1 MENIVEDIVEKDI
14 SLAITTMV
22 HHALIH
28 YSNFIKFTVMKKI
41 LFFLF
46 AFLAFQYT
54 VAQSIFER
62 KSIGNN
68 VYVSTNTSEKK
79 AESIRNFSFAE
90 ESLYAPPVILQGSVF
105 LDEIC
110 NKYKSQGVKGWMNFF
125 LYSDLNGCITD
136 ITLAFPEG
144 LTVTDDDVSLIL
156 STAQK
161 KCKLQFPIEGIY
173 KYKDWAIYDYVFYL
187 TN

>member
-1 MENIVEDIVEKDI
+1 
-14 SLAITTMV
+14 MV

-28 YSNFIKFTVMKKI
+28 YSNFIKFTVMKRYC
-41 LFFLF
+41 FLF

-105 LDEIC
+105 
-110 NKYKSQGVKGWMNFF
+110 
-125 LYSDLNGCITD
+125 
-136 ITLAFPEG
+136 
-144 LTVTDDDVSLIL
+144 
-156 STAQK
+156 
-161 KCKLQFPIEGIY
+161 
-173 KYKDWAIYDYVFYL
+173 
-187 TN
+187 

>member
-1 MENIVEDIVEKDI
+1 M
-14 SLAITTMV
+14 
-22 HHALIH
+22 
-28 YSNFIKFTVMKKI
+28 
-41 LFFLF
+41 
-46 AFLAFQYT
+46 
-54 VAQSIFER
+54 
-62 KSIGNN
+62 
-68 VYVSTNTSEKK
+68 YVSTNTSEKK
-79 AESIRNFSFAE
+79 VESIRNFSFAE

-110 NKYKSQGVKGWMNFF
+110 NKYKSQGVKGWMNIF

>member
-1 MENIVEDIVEKDI
+1 
-14 SLAITTMV
+14 
-22 HHALIH
+22 
-28 YSNFIKFTVMKKI
+28 MKKI

-110 NKYKSQGVKGWMNFF
+110 NKYKSQGVKGWMNIF

-161 KCKLQFPIEGIY
+161 RNTKNKLDI
-173 KYKDWAIYDYVFYL
+173 
-187 TN
+187 

>member
-1 MENIVEDIVEKDI
+1 MCKWEAYIIDINEFVKWSNIFGEYSKDIVEKDI

-90 ESLYAPPVILQGSVF
+90 ESLYAPPVFCKDQ
-105 LDEIC
+105 
-110 NKYKSQGVKGWMNFF
+110 FF
-125 LYSDLNGCITD
+125 
-136 ITLAFPEG
+136 
-144 LTVTDDDVSLIL
+144 
-156 STAQK
+156 
-161 KCKLQFPIEGIY
+161 
-173 KYKDWAIYDYVFYL
+173 
-187 TN
+187 

>member
-1 MENIVEDIVEKDI
+1 
-14 SLAITTMV
+14 
-22 HHALIH
+22 
-28 YSNFIKFTVMKKI
+28 MKKI

-110 NKYKSQGVKGWMNFF
+110 NKYKSQGVKGWMNIF

-136 ITLAFPEG
+136 ITLAFPV
-144 LTVTDDDVSLIL
+144 LSKILCKWKQDSVVSLFL
-156 STAQK
+156 YLDSV
-161 KCKLQFPIEGIY
+161 F
-173 KYKDWAIYDYVFYL
+173 KYKHKLVH
-187 TN
+187 NQSPV

>member
-1 MENIVEDIVEKDI
+1 M
-14 SLAITTMV
+14 LFL
-22 HHALIH
+22 H
-28 YSNFIKFTVMKKI
+28 FKI
-41 LFFLF
+41 LL
-46 AFLAFQYT
+46 LSQYLK
-54 VAQSIFER
+54 E

-110 NKYKSQGVKGWMNFF
+110 NKYKSQGVKGWMNIF

-144 LTVTDDDVSLIL
+144 LTVTDDDISLIL

-161 KCKLQFPIEGIY
+161 EMQITVP
-173 KYKDWAIYDYVFYL
+173 DRRYL
-187 TN
+187 

>member
-1 MENIVEDIVEKDI
+1 
-14 SLAITTMV
+14 
-22 HHALIH
+22 
-28 YSNFIKFTVMKKI
+28 MKKI

-90 ESLYAPPVILQGSVF
+90 ESL
-105 LDEIC
+105 
-110 NKYKSQGVKGWMNFF
+110 
-125 LYSDLNGCITD
+125 
-136 ITLAFPEG
+136 
-144 LTVTDDDVSLIL
+144 
-156 STAQK
+156 
-161 KCKLQFPIEGIY
+161 
-173 KYKDWAIYDYVFYL
+173 
-187 TN
+187 

>member
-1 MENIVEDIVEKDI
+1 
-14 SLAITTMV
+14 
-22 HHALIH
+22 
-28 YSNFIKFTVMKKI
+28 MKKI

-110 NKYKSQGVKGWMNFF
+110 NKYKSQGVKGWMNIF
-125 LYSDLNGCITD
+125 LSIR
-136 ITLAFPEG
+136 I
-144 LTVTDDDVSLIL
+144 
-156 STAQK
+156 
-161 KCKLQFPIEGIY
+161 
-173 KYKDWAIYDYVFYL
+173 
-187 TN
+187 

>member
-1 MENIVEDIVEKDI
+1 
-14 SLAITTMV
+14 
-22 HHALIH
+22 
-28 YSNFIKFTVMKKI
+28 MKKI

-105 LDEIC
+105 LETLSKILCKWKQD
-110 NKYKSQGVKGWMNFF
+110 SVVSLF
-125 LYSDLNGCITD
+125 LYLNSV
-136 ITLAFPEG
+136 FKHKHK
-144 LTVTDDDVSLIL
+144 LIHNQ
-156 STAQK
+156 A
-161 KCKLQFPIEGIY
+161 P
-173 KYKDWAIYDYVFYL
+173 V
-187 TN
+187 

>member
-1 MENIVEDIVEKDI
+1 
-14 SLAITTMV
+14 
-22 HHALIH
+22 
-28 YSNFIKFTVMKKI
+28 MKKI
-41 LFFLF
+41 FFLF
-46 AFLAFQYT
+46 VTFLIFQHI

-68 VYVSTNTSEKK
+68 VYVSTKSSEKK
-79 AESIRNFSFAE
+79 AKSIRNFSFAE
-90 ESLYAPPVILQGSVF
+90 ESLYAPSVTLQGSVL

-110 NKYKSQGVKGWMNFF
+110 NKFKSQGVKGWMNIF

-187 TN
+187 

>member
-1 MENIVEDIVEKDI
+1 
-14 SLAITTMV
+14 
-22 HHALIH
+22 
-28 YSNFIKFTVMKKI
+28 MKKI

-90 ESLYAPPVILQGSVF
+90 ESY
-105 LDEIC
+105 EIR
-110 NKYKSQGVKGWMNFF
+110 GAEWRMFHH
-125 LYSDLNGCITD
+125 
-136 ITLAFPEG
+136 AF
-144 LTVTDDDVSLIL
+144 
-156 STAQK
+156 A
-161 KCKLQFPIEGIY
+161 
-173 KYKDWAIYDYVFYL
+173 
-187 TN
+187 

>member
-1 MENIVEDIVEKDI
+1 
-14 SLAITTMV
+14 
-22 HHALIH
+22 
-28 YSNFIKFTVMKKI
+28 MKKI

-46 AFLAFQYT
+46 AFLAFQDT
-54 VAQSIFER
+54 IAQSIFER

-79 AESIRNFSFAE
+79 AESIRNFS
-90 ESLYAPPVILQGSVF
+90 
-105 LDEIC
+105 
-110 NKYKSQGVKGWMNFF
+110 
-125 LYSDLNGCITD
+125 
-136 ITLAFPEG
+136 LAFPEG